1 MTGSSEPLR
10 SFSFPNACP
19 CDLCRKAR
27 LLIVSG
33 GCACAMCGAWIEIT
47 GDTIRVRRFS
57 YGWPQKLAITCS
69 DECQEAGMVALA
81 MKVLG

>member
-1 MTGSSEPLR
+1 
-10 SFSFPNACP
+10 
-19 CDLCRKAR
+19 
-27 LLIVSG
+27 
-33 GCACAMCGAWIEIT
+33 MCGAWIEIT